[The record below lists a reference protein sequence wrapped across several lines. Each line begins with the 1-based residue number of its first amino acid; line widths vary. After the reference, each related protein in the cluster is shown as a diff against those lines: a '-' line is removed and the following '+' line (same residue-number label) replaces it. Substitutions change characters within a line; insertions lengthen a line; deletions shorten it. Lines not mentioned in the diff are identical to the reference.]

1 MKKKK
6 KKFKKELRESELGKT
21 ICGWLKITTNNS
33 FWSDDHAGDIFEEA
47 FEEIANLLE
56 DFLNQQKEEIK
67 RVIEEKKKK
76 VIVANDDMDSELRLM
91 KELGYNNALS
101 DILKAIENL

>member
-1 MKKKK
+1 M
-6 KKFKKELRESELGKT
+6 T
-21 ICGWLKITTNNS
+21 
-33 FWSDDHAGDIFEEA
+33 
-47 FEEIANLLE
+47 ANLLE